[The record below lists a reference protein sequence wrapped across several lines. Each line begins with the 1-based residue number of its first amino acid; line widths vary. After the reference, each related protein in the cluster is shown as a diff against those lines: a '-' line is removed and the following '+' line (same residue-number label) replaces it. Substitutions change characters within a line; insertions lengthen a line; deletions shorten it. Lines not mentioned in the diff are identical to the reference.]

1 MAEAFDFFAQDVEDA
16 HFRDVVVIFDNKV
29 VIGRVGENFEVS
41 SLRSKLCT
49 YGFISNYSRIRI
61 GFCYHG
67 FETFITEQLH
77 GQFGIAYYTVGIKV
91 NGKGRGSVG
100 WDGIRLVQAEGK
112 FEPLATFHQTV
123 AGEVPEL
130 ETVRV

>member
-61 GFCYHG
+61 
-67 FETFITEQLH
+67 
-77 GQFGIAYYTVGIKV
+77 TVLKLLSL
-91 NGKGRGSVG
+91 NSCMAS
-100 WDGIRLVQAEGK
+100 LELPTT
-112 FEPLATFHQTV
+112 PL
-123 AGEVPEL
+123 G
-130 ETVRV
+130 